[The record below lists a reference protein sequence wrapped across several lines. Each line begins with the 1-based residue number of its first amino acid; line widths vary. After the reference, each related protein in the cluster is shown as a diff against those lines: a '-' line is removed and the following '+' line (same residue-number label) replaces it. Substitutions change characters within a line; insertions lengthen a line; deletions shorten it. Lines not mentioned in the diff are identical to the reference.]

1 MKIGI
6 FIHLFHP
13 GYFHEFTG
21 YINRVKHEFGDVFII
36 LTLQNNNECI
46 DIGETIIKRIYPE
59 CHVLYIENK
68 GVDVY
73 SFFKQVEYVRE
84 NNIYLDYIL
93 KIHTKTSNQDNLP
106 DWRKQLIEPIT
117 NEDNLKYIHHIIQ
130 KREIG
135 YIASQSCIF
144 PKKFDLIFKWNY
156 EGVLKI
162 SKTFDHISENY
173 MDFVAG
179 TMFWINYRIVEKNL
193 TNEVIEYLMKDLSY
207 GKPPS
212 NFNACVYPEYIFERL
227 ITGCF
232 CFNYTNVLVSTSK
245 IRGIDNLYLG
255 LHAPATFSF
264 HSPSEIIDTLFPEE
278 KNNLINLI

>member
-21 YINRVKHEFGDVFII
+21 YINRVKHEFGDVFLI
-36 LTLQNNNECI
+36 LTLQNNNDCRH
-46 DIGETIIKRIYPE
+46 IGETIIKRIYPE

-117 NEDNLKYIHHIIQ
+117 NEENLKYIHHIIQ

-144 PKKFDLIFKWNY
+144 PKKFDLILKSNY

-232 CFNYTNVLVSTSK
+232 CFNYTNVLVTTSK

-264 HSPSEIIDTLFPEE
+264 HSPSEIMNTLFPEE